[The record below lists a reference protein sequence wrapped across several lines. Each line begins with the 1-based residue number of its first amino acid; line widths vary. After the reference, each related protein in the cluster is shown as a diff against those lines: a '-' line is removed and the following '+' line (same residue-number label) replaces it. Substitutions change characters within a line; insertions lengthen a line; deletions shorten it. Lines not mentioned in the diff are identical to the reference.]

1 MQENLYSVHK
11 TLVGHTDSI
20 SCLQFS
26 PKGHLLASG
35 GDDSQLI
42 IWETSTG
49 TIRHQITTPSPVFA
63 LVWDSRYKSRLFCGC
78 KSGKTLLIDLFQGP
92 DREVLTGT
100 VAPVYALDVDAATGY
115 LAIGIGSEVHVAQE
129 ISGNTFATFTIL
141 PKSADLSDMLPD
153 SRVRPRSVHFLKNG
167 TRLIVSYL
175 NHGIIGYAALSHN
188 SRYLLVSNMNI
199 GMNLYTLGKKE
210 PLQSFL
216 QPTNTGINFPLGVSF
231 LHRGRAVVC
240 GSQTGSVKIWET
252 LSREHLQTLEH
263 KGLRGSFH
271 RWYSAEHSG
280 PDVVMQQVSAY
291 QGNTFAC
298 IAVGSVG
305 TGEQTQIAFTNSR
318 MDQTVGNSWWEDAH
332 NYMWNTITGDLDR
345 ETQQEIKL
353 VIISALVLF
362 SFIFCFSQI
371 NVVRTSVEIYI
382 LKTLELCHHRASR
395 VSSVL
400 APTVGFIWH
409 WVKSASWSLVSSG
422 ISCAVMGLTWLAEN
436 LGVEDI
442 VGRQDL

>member
-78 KSGKTLLIDLFQGP
+78 ESGKTLLIDLFQGP

-141 PKSADLSDMLPD
+141 PKPADLSDMLPD

-175 NHGIIGYAALSHN
+175 NHGIICWDLKTRDALWHIIPPLSRRQMYISVFLGYAALSHN

-199 GMNLYTLGKKE
+199 GMNLYTLGEKE

-252 LSREHLQTLEH
+252 LSGEHLQTLEH

-280 PDVVMQQVSAY
+280 PDVVMQQVSVH
-291 QGNTFAC
+291 T
-298 IAVGSVG
+298 
-305 TGEQTQIAFTNSR
+305 
-318 MDQTVGNSWWEDAH
+318 
-332 NYMWNTITGDLDR
+332 
-345 ETQQEIKL
+345 
-353 VIISALVLF
+353 LF
-362 SFIFCFSQI
+362 
-371 NVVRTSVEIYI
+371 TSVYP
-382 LKTLELCHHRASR
+382 H
-395 VSSVL
+395 
-400 APTVGFIWH
+400 
-409 WVKSASWSLVSSG
+409 
-422 ISCAVMGLTWLAEN
+422 LTN
-436 LGVEDI
+436 
-442 VGRQDL
+442 RR